1 MILLKQALE
10 IKAGDIMKEKQKK
23 TPFVEAVRE
32 YVKKGIIPFHT
43 PGHIQGRGISAEFK
57 DFWQQALAS
66 DLAEVEHPESGHD
79 YEVPRKE
86 AEALLAELYGAT
98 RSFFLINGT
107 TEGIQALFLAFFT
120 NKDTVLMPRNVHR
133 SAIGGLI
140 LSGAKPKWVYPEIDQ
155 NWGIATACN
164 EDVWLNQA
172 SNVSG
177 AFHLYPNYYGLC
189 PNLDHYLLKGIPN
202 LVDEAHGPHFPFSTR
217 LPQKALRPGVTATVQ
232 SPHKI
237 LSSLTQSSWL
247 HVREEKDVHNIAR
260 ALGLIEST
268 SPNFL
273 LWASLDAA
281 RAYEATKANR
291 WDELI
296 DKVYKLRQDLNRI
309 PGLEVYSPQGHKG
322 INECDPLKL
331 MLRATKI
338 GLDGFEL
345 RDELRKRGIM
355 PELAEPQF
363 VLFIITP
370 AHRDK
375 ELRALYEALEDIT
388 TLKRKSTIKRRELPV
403 LPQLK
408 AMLTPK
414 EAFFSPAKPVKLKEA
429 EGCIAREMIIPY
441 PPGIPLIMPGEEI
454 TKEVI
459 ELTQYYSSLGWL
471 LRGLEDEHAEHVYVI
486 E

>member
-1 MILLKQALE
+1 
-10 IKAGDIMKEKQKK
+10 MKDKQKDS
-23 TPFVEAVRE
+23 PFVEAVRN

-43 PGHIQGRGISAEFK
+43 PGHIQGRGISEEFR
-57 DFWQQALAS
+57 DFWQQALAC

-98 RSFFLINGT
+98 RSFFLVNGT
-107 TEGIQALFLAFFT
+107 TEGIQALFLAFFKD
-120 NKDTVLMPRNVHR
+120 KDTVLMPRNVHR

-140 LSGAKPKWVYPEIDQ
+140 LSGAKPNWVYPEIDRD
-155 NWGIATACN
+155 WGIATSPN
-164 EDVWLNQA
+164 EEAWLKQA
-172 SNVSG
+172 TNISG

-189 PNLDHYLLKGIPN
+189 PDLDHYLLKGVPN
-202 LVDEAHGPHFPFSTR
+202 LIDEAHGPHFPFSKK
-217 LPQKALRPGVTATVQ
+217 LPQRALRSGVTATVQ

-281 RAYEATKANR
+281 RAYEAAKANR

-296 DKVYKLRQDLNRI
+296 DKVYKLRQDLTMI
-309 PGLEVYSPQGHKG
+309 PGLEVYNPQDRKE
-322 INECDPLKL
+322 IKQFDPLKL
-331 MLRATKI
+331 MVKATKI

-370 AHRDK
+370 AHKDE
-375 ELRALYEALEDIT
+375 ELHALYEALEDIA
-388 TLKRKSTIKRRELPV
+388 TLKRKSNIKRRELPV
-403 LPQLK
+403 LPRLK
-408 AMLTPK
+408 AILTPK

-429 EGCIAREMIIPY
+429 IGYIAREMIIPY

-454 TKEVI
+454 TKEVV
-459 ELTQYYSSLGWL
+459 ELTQYYSSLGWP
-471 LRGLEDEHAEHVYVI
+471 LRGLEDERAEHIYVI

>member
-1 MILLKQALE
+1 MKQALE
-10 IKAGDIMKEKQKK
+10 VNAGDIMKDKQKDS
-23 TPFVEAVRE
+23 PFVEAVRN

-43 PGHIQGRGISAEFK
+43 PGHIQGRGVSEEFR
-57 DFWQQALAS
+57 DFWQQALAC
-66 DLAEVEHPESGHD
+66 DLAEVEHPESSHD

-98 RSFFLINGT
+98 RSFFLVNGT
-107 TEGIQALFLAFFT
+107 TEGIQALFLAFFKD
-120 NKDTVLMPRNVHR
+120 KDTVLMPRNVHR

-140 LSGAKPKWVYPEIDQ
+140 LSGAKPNWVYPEIDRD
-155 NWGIATACN
+155 WGIATSPN
-164 EDVWLNQA
+164 EEAWLKQA
-172 SNVSG
+172 TNISG

-189 PNLDHYLLKGIPN
+189 PDLDHYLLKGVPN
-202 LVDEAHGPHFPFSTR
+202 LIDEAHGPHFPFSKK
-217 LPQKALRPGVTATVQ
+217 LPQRALRPGVTATVQ

-281 RAYEATKANR
+281 RAYEAAKANR

-296 DKVYKLRQDLNRI
+296 DKVYKLRQDLTMI
-309 PGLEVYSPQGHKG
+309 PGLEVYNPQDRKE
-322 INECDPLKL
+322 IKQFDPLKL
-331 MLRATKI
+331 MVKATKI

-370 AHRDK
+370 AHKDE
-375 ELRALYEALEDIT
+375 ELHALYEALEDIA
-388 TLKRKSTIKRRELPV
+388 TLKRKSNIKRRELPV
-403 LPQLK
+403 LPRLK
-408 AMLTPK
+408 AILTPK

-429 EGCIAREMIIPY
+429 IGYIAREMIIPY

-454 TKEVI
+454 TKEVV
-459 ELTQYYSSLGWL
+459 ELTQYYSSLGWP
-471 LRGLEDEHAEHVYVI
+471 LRGLEDERAEHIYVI